1 MNLLALGSKVLVAG
15 KSVRYDWSMMTAMQA
30 EGLLNTL
37 RDVHECGPEC
47 AQRCILVDLD
57 PNLPADRE
65 MLRAMSAV
73 AA

>member
-1 MNLLALGSKVLVAG
+1 
-15 KSVRYDWSMMTAMQA
+15 MTAMQA

-37 RDVHECGPEC
+37 RDVHECGLEC

>member
-1 MNLLALGSKVLVAG
+1 
-15 KSVRYDWSMMTAMQA
+15 MMTAMQA

-37 RDVHECGPEC
+37 RDVHVCGVECNS
-47 AQRCILVDLD
+47 RCILMDMD

-65 MLRAMSAV
+65 MIKALSLV